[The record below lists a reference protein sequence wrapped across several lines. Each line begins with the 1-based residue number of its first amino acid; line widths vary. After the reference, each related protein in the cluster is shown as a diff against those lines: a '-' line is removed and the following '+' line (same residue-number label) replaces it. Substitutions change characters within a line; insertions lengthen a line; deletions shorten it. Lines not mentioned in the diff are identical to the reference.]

1 MGKTLT
7 MKKIR
12 IISVVSFTSSLLF
25 WLPANL
31 VPVQGQDSSTAG
43 NPPTESLFRVA
54 SLTVIDRDTD
64 GEKSTRVASAPS
76 VSRPA
81 HSVVQ
86 PHPLDQAIQMAHVS
100 LDKMKN
106 EVHDYTGLLI
116 RREQIKGVVSEPSY
130 MQMKVRCPRQT
141 KLGQVPFS
149 IYMKFL
155 KPRENAGRECIW
167 VDGANEGKI
176 VAHEARGIIGMK
188 RFYLEPTGFL
198 AMRESRYPIYDAGI
212 ENLIEKLIEKAERDR
227 AAGECLVEYRDNG
240 EINGRKCNVI
250 ELCHPERVE
259 PFEFHKAQVFI
270 DKETQLPIRYASY
283 DWPESPGHQPRLIEE
298 YIYLNLKFNV
308 GLGENDFSADNPTYK
323 FPRR

>member
-1 MGKTLT
+1 

-12 IISVVSFTSSLLF
+12 ILSVVSVSSSLLL
-25 WLPANL
+25 WLPASL
-31 VPVQGQDSSTAG
+31 APVRGQDISSAAGQGTA
-43 NPPTESLFRVA
+43 SLLRVA
-54 SLTVIDRDTD
+54 NLTVVDRDD
-64 GEKSTRVASAPS
+64 ANSAPRVASAPEAA
-76 VSRPA
+76 RNTAPA
-81 HSVVQ
+81 TQ
-86 PHPLDQAIQMAHVS
+86 PHPLDQAIEMAHFS
-100 LDKMKN
+100 LNKMRT
-106 EVHDYTGLLI
+106 EVNDYTALLI

-141 KLGQVPFS
+141 KVGKVPFS

-176 VAHEARGIIGMK
+176 VAHEARGLIGMK

-240 EINGRKCNVI
+240 EINGRKCDVI
-250 ELCHPERVE
+250 ELCHPTRAE

-283 DWPESPGHQPRLIEE
+283 DWPEKEGEQPRLIEE

-308 GLGENDFSADNPTYK
+308 GLSETDFSADNPTYK
-323 FPRR
+323 FPKH